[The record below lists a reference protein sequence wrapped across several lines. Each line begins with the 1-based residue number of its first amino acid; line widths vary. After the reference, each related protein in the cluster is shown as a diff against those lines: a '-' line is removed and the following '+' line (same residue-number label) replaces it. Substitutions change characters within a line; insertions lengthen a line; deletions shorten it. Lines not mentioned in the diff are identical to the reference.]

1 MQIPK
6 FPKIVTRLPLAE
18 YAEQMEGGILVW
30 VNLPQAKIREQ
41 AEVIGEIANIR
52 DNLNA
57 GSLEKDELAE
67 TAKRLQEL
75 ADKRLAWLSEIWSQ
89 GPEETH
95 ILPDEILTILQH
107 CQETDPRFF
116 DWLVTET
123 FRLITEHRAG
133 KKKS

>member
-6 FPKIVTRLPLAE
+6 FPKIVTRLPFAE
-18 YAEQMEGGILVW
+18 YAEQMEGGVLVW
-30 VNLPQAKIREQ
+30 VNVPEASIREQ
-41 AEVIGEIANIR
+41 AEVIGEIKDIR
-52 DNLNA
+52 DALNA
-57 GSLEKDELAE
+57 GSLSKEELND
-67 TAKRLQEL
+67 TARRLQEL

-95 ILPDEILTILQH
+95 ILPEEILTIIQH

-123 FRLITEHRAG
+123 LNLITEHRAG